1 MAANSATSL
10 VDLDFDKIKS
20 NLKTHM
26 KSQSIIRDYDFEGSN
41 INVLLDVLSYNTSLN
56 NYYINMLSNE
66 MFLDTAQ
73 ERDSILAHIKELN
86 YVPRS
91 VHSAVAYVNIEIQP
105 DDAPS
110 SISIPKWTIFNSTVD
125 GKSLKFSTQED
136 LIIKP
141 TVNTTSNTTT
151 YAVSNVAIYEGAIV
165 EEFAIADNSNNF
177 TVDISNKNIDTRH
190 LVVSV
195 KDSTTAANSTYSDWE
210 KKETLFGINATSN
223 VYFTEP
229 QIGDKFKLTFGDGIF
244 GKKPIQGNVLKLKY
258 RNASGTGGNNAKKF
272 TNQSN
277 IQGYSKIIINTVT
290 NSSGGQAAETV
301 EEIRFNAPKA
311 FQVQERA
318 VTKDD
323 YKIIVQRQFPEVK
336 NVLAFGGENLV
347 PPRFGKVIIAVDLA
361 DADGVPE
368 SKKNAIQ
375 DYLAKKSPLGI
386 DPVVV
391 IPEFSFLE
399 STVDV
404 SYDVS
409 VTDQTIEAIK
419 SKAQTALLAYAETNI
434 NTFDSVFRNSKAAAA
449 IDAADVSII
458 SSQLTNRVFKKLTPS
473 NIRTTFKLEYNNE
486 LIKDD
491 IFVENDTKTYYKP
504 AFESTLFNY
513 DRNGVTENNVFFMDN
528 GTGNVMIVRSNSQN
542 QLQIISPNAGTIDY
556 TTGIINI
563 NAITIYSYT
572 GTALKVYAR
581 CTNRDIKTKNA
592 SILQMNAEDLTFNIT
607 QERL

>member
-195 KDSTTAANSTYSDWE
+195 KDSATAANSTYSDWE

-244 GKKPIQGNVLKLKY
+244 GKKPIQGNVLKIKY

-277 IQGYSKIIINTVT
+277 IQGYSKIIVNTVT

-375 DYLAKKSPLGI
+375 DYLSKKSPLGI

-419 SKAQTALLAYAETNI
+419 SKAQTALLAYAEDNI

-449 IDAADVSII
+449 IDAADISII

-473 NIRTTFKLEYNNE
+473 SVRTTFKLEYNNE

>member
-165 EEFAIADNSNNF
+165 EEFAITDNSNNF

-195 KDSTTAANSTYSDWE
+195 KDSATAANSTYSDWE

-244 GKKPIQGNVLKLKY
+244 GKKPIQGNVLKIKY

-277 IQGYSKIIINTVT
+277 IQGYSKIIVNTVT

-375 DYLAKKSPLGI
+375 DYLSKKSPLGI

-419 SKAQTALLAYAETNI
+419 SKAQTALLAYAEDNI

-473 NIRTTFKLEYNNE
+473 SVRTTFKLEYNNE

-556 TTGIINI
+556 TSGIINI

>member
-165 EEFAIADNSNNF
+165 EEYAIADNSNNF

-375 DYLAKKSPLGI
+375 DYLSKKSPLGI

-528 GTGNVMIVRSNSQN
+528 GAGNVMIVRSNSQN

>member
-165 EEFAIADNSNNF
+165 EEFAITDNSNNF

-244 GKKPIQGNVLKLKY
+244 GKKPIQGNVLKIKY

-277 IQGYSKIIINTVT
+277 IQGYSKIIVNTVT

-375 DYLAKKSPLGI
+375 DYLSKKSPLGI

-419 SKAQTALLAYAETNI
+419 SKAQTALLAYAEDNI

-449 IDAADVSII
+449 IDAADISII

-473 NIRTTFKLEYNNE
+473 SVRTTFKLEYNNE

>member
-195 KDSTTAANSTYSDWE
+195 KDSATAANSTYSDWE

-244 GKKPIQGNVLKLKY
+244 GKKPIQGNVLKIKY

-277 IQGYSKIIINTVT
+277 IQGYSKIIVNTVT

-375 DYLAKKSPLGI
+375 DYLSKKSPLGI

-419 SKAQTALLAYAETNI
+419 SKAQTALLAYAEDNI

-458 SSQLTNRVFKKLTPS
+458 SSQLSNRVFKKLTPS
-473 NIRTTFKLEYNNE
+473 SVRTTFKLEYNNE

>member
-195 KDSTTAANSTYSDWE
+195 KDSATAANSTYSDWE

-244 GKKPIQGNVLKLKY
+244 GKKPIQGNVLKIKY

-277 IQGYSKIIINTVT
+277 IQGYSKIIVNTVT

-375 DYLAKKSPLGI
+375 DYLSKKSPLGI

-419 SKAQTALLAYAETNI
+419 SKAQTALLAYAEDNI

-449 IDAADVSII
+449 IDAADISII

-473 NIRTTFKLEYNNE
+473 SVRTTFKLEYNNE

-556 TTGIINI
+556 TSGIINI

>member
-165 EEFAIADNSNNF
+165 EEFAITDNSNNF

-244 GKKPIQGNVLKLKY
+244 GKKPIQGNVLKIKY

-277 IQGYSKIIINTVT
+277 IQGYSKIIVNTVT

-375 DYLAKKSPLGI
+375 DYLSKKSPLGI

-419 SKAQTALLAYAETNI
+419 SKAQTALLAYAEDNI

-449 IDAADVSII
+449 IDAADISII

-473 NIRTTFKLEYNNE
+473 SVRTTFKLEYNNE

-556 TTGIINI
+556 TSGIINI

>member
-141 TVNTTSNTTT
+141 TVNTSSNTTT

-195 KDSTTAANSTYSDWE
+195 KDSATAANSTYSDWE

-244 GKKPIQGNVLKLKY
+244 GRKPIQGNVLKIKY
-258 RNASGTGGNNAKKF
+258 RNASGTAGNNAKKF

-419 SKAQTALLAYAETNI
+419 SKAQTALLAYAEDNI

-458 SSQLTNRVFKKLTPS
+458 SSQLSNRVFKKLTPS
-473 NIRTTFKLEYNNE
+473 SVRTTFKLEYNNE

-528 GTGNVMIVRSNSQN
+528 GAGNVMIVRSNSQN